1 MAFDEV
7 CQLRPLVSPIRTIE
21 IRKLSNL
28 EEIIEIFRKTKWGG
42 RIIL

>member
-7 CQLRPLVSPIRTIE
+7 CQLGPLVSPIRTIK
-21 IRKLSNL
+21 KLSNL